1 MKTKL
6 KSEIF
11 KDENSLQTKMFLS
24 VLTKNLN
31 WESLTKN
38 LFTFKFIMGVH

>member
-1 MKTKL
+1 MKKI
-6 KSEIF
+6 KI
-11 KDENSLQTKMFLS
+11 MFLS

-38 LFTFKFIMGVH
+38 LVTFNFIMGVH